1 MELRVTIT
9 GTENMQNELSD
20 MVRPGALVKGLSAA
34 GLFIEGQAKIK
45 APIDTGF
52 LRNSIGISRLT
63 SEYVVVG
70 TNAEYASYVEEG
82 TRKMAARPY
91 LRPAI
96 MNNVPKLKELI
107 LDALMNAGRT
117 RR

>member
-1 MELRVTIT
+1 MELRVTIS
-9 GTENMQNELSD
+9 GLKNMQDELSD
-20 MVRPGALVKGLSAA
+20 MVLAGAMVKGLTAA
-34 GLFIEGQAKIK
+34 ALFVEGQAKIK

-52 LRNSIGISRLT
+52 LRNSIGVGQVT
-63 SEYVVVG
+63 AHYAVVG
-70 TNAEYASYVEEG
+70 TNAKYASYVEEG
-82 TRKMAARPY
+82 THKMAARPY

-96 MNNVPKLKELI
+96 MDNVPKLKELV